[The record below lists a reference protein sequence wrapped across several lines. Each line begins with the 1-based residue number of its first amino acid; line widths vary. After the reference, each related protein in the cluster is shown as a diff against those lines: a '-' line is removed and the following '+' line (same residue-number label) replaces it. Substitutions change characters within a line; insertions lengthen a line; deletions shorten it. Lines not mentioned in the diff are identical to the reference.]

1 MVCAP
6 LLFLVSGSTK
16 KVPDQASENERVN
29 QYEFLGAGV
38 PTKKA
43 GCRGN
48 NGGQLAFHNIA
59 LVEHA
64 RSPIRWLNKS

>member
-1 MVCAP
+1 M
-6 LLFLVSGSTK
+6 
-16 KVPDQASENERVN
+16 D

-43 GCRGN
+43 GCQGN
-48 NGGQLAFHNIA
+48 NGGQLATQNIA

-64 RSPIRWLNKS
+64 RSPISWVKNRRNEHIPILSTSKYLKEF